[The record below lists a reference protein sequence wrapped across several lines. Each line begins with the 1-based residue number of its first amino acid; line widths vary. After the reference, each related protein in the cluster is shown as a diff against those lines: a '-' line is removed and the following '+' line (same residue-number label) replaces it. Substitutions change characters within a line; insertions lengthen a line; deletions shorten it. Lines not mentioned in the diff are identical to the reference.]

1 MCGFIVIKSNKITN
15 KIRKSFKK
23 SLFHLEHRGPD
34 ETRFIEKKNYL
45 IGFTRLSINDINTAS
60 QPFQSKCGRY
70 YIVFNGEIV
79 NYNFLKKNLIKK
91 KILLKYGHEAEIIM
105 NLFKLYGPKCVK
117 FLRGFFSFVIIDL
130 KNNEVFGAVDRH
142 SIKPLYYTHDKIN
155 KIFICTSDYSAT
167 LKSGLVKKKINFQK
181 IIDFLIFARQ
191 FDDNT
196 IISNIKKL
204 SQATYFSIKKDKIRL
219 NNYWQPFVF
228 SKYKDLKIN
237 KNRIINKLN
246 QNFIDL
252 IKNWKT
258 SDEKISLCLSSGLD
272 SLIIKKYLN
281 KAKVSVK
288 SYSILEG
295 KKIYGIDKKI
305 SLNTKKI
312 IKLINNYCKDNFN
325 PFPLANS
332 SSTSLFQIY
341 EKLSHDKFKVTFNGE
356 GSDEH
361 FGGYT
366 RYNRTIKYIKS
377 GHKFN
382 DAIMKTFNK
391 EIELLYSVLKKEKRK
406 FKNRIKSKI
415 KSIKLKSKKEENKIL
430 EFDQLTWIPALIQ
443 RHDMIGM
450 NFGLE
455 VRPPFL
461 DHELVSYIN
470 TLPTKYKFN
479 NSARKIILNDLLKKK
494 FNHKFINHKFGTPS
508 VYKEIMRD
516 QKEIKSFKK
525 SLSRKE
531 FSKYFDIKQIMKILK
546 SHNNQEI
553 FIWRLYVISK
563 MFNNFKLSL

>member
-1 MCGFIVIKSNKITN
+1 M
-15 KIRKSFKK
+15 
-23 SLFHLEHRGPD
+23 
-34 ETRFIEKKNYL
+34 
-45 IGFTRLSINDINTAS
+45 
-60 QPFQSKCGRY
+60 
-70 YIVFNGEIV
+70 
-79 NYNFLKKNLIKK
+79 
-91 KILLKYGHEAEIIM
+91 
-105 NLFKLYGPKCVK
+105 
-117 FLRGFFSFVIIDL
+117 
-130 KNNEVFGAVDRH
+130 
-142 SIKPLYYTHDKIN
+142 
-155 KIFICTSDYSAT
+155 
-167 LKSGLVKKKINFQK
+167 
-181 IIDFLIFARQ
+181 
-191 FDDNT
+191 
-196 IISNIKKL
+196 
-204 SQATYFSIKKDKIRL
+204 
-219 NNYWQPFVF
+219 
-228 SKYKDLKIN
+228 
-237 KNRIINKLN
+237 
-246 QNFIDL
+246 
-252 IKNWKT
+252 
-258 SDEKISLCLSSGLD
+258 
-272 SLIIKKYLN
+272 
-281 KAKVSVK
+281 
-288 SYSILEG
+288 
-295 KKIYGIDKKI
+295 
-305 SLNTKKI
+305 
-312 IKLINNYCKDNFN
+312 
-325 PFPLANS
+325 ANS

-546 SHNNQEI
+546 SQNNQEI

-563 MFNNFKLSL
+563 MFNNFKLNLSK